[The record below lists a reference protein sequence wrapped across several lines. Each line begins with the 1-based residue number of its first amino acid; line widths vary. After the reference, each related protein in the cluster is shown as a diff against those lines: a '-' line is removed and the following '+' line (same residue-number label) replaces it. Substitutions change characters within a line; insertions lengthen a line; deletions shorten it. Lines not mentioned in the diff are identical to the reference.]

1 MKLAAVCKGDVCV
14 TFVTQFGYHP
24 ERSYAP
30 AIRHANLRHMDTPS
44 IASLVQAPSL
54 LARRISSA
62 RSLSLVSDAA
72 TALLASYPKS
82 GRTWLRFILAQ
93 YFLASRQYAPITT
106 QSMFTFA
113 PNFDL
118 DPVRGIPAFVRR
130 SEEASFPLVPSTH
143 LRFKPTLPSR
153 LPVIFLIRDPRA
165 VLISDYHHVTR
176 HKMSFRGSIDDF
188 LVDQDRGLSHYIK
201 YMNSWATGLARH
213 DHHIIYYEDLLA
225 DTESEVEKMLI
236 FLDEPVNF
244 KALQYAVENS
254 SFEKL
259 KALELAQGIP
269 GHDYDRSDADAL
281 RIRKGQSDS
290 FREEL
295 TIDQQK
301 FIEDSCKSQ
310 LDRRMLA
317 RLERYGFLD
326 IQPSPAAGQTSTPK
340 PAAPKEAAHD
350 FTPNR
355 RMANLGVQLLSEAM
369 VIIGLAA
376 MIIAPPILVIE
387 VGEWLFRREWDGH
400 SLEDGLA
407 LFGIDRVGPVET
419 PTEQF
424 LDVLLALPL
433 TITLFLYG
441 LFTLLAGVHFGD
453 WGLHGVRL
461 KKKLAV
467 RQSRKSRKNRTQ
479 TAVFRS

>member
-1 MKLAAVCKGDVCV
+1 
-14 TFVTQFGYHP
+14 
-24 ERSYAP
+24 
-30 AIRHANLRHMDTPS
+30 MDTPH
-44 IASLVQAPSL
+44 IASLAHAPFI
-54 LARRISSA
+54 LARRIASA
-62 RSLSLVSDAA
+62 RSLRLVSSAA

-93 YFLASRQYAPITT
+93 YFLASRAYPPITT

-130 SEEASFPLVPSTH
+130 SEEASFPLIPSTH
-143 LRFKPTLPSR
+143 LRFKPTLPGR
-153 LPVIFLIRDPRA
+153 LPIIFLIRDPRA

-176 HKMSFRGSIDDF
+176 HKMSFQGSVDDF
-188 LVDQDRGLSHYIK
+188 LMDENRGLPHYIK
-201 YMNSWATGLARH
+201 YMNSWANGLKRH
-213 DHHIIYYEDLLA
+213 DHHVIYYEDLLLQ
-225 DTESEVEKMLI
+225 TEAEVEKMLN
-236 FLDEPVNF
+236 FLDEPVHTH
-244 KALQYAVENS
+244 ALRYAVENS

-269 GHDYDRSDADAL
+269 GHEYDRSDSDAL

-290 FREEL
+290 FRQEL
-295 TIDQQK
+295 TIEQQK

-310 LDRRMLA
+310 LNPRMLA
-317 RLERYGFLD
+317 KLDRYGFSD
-326 IQPSPAAGQTSTPK
+326 PTSSSTVRPIGVSQSPAPERQV
-340 PAAPKEAAHD
+340 HD
-350 FTPNR
+350 PVIKGR
-355 RMANLGVQLLSEAM
+355 LPSLGVQLLSEAM

-376 MIIAPPILVIE
+376 MLIAPTILAIE

-419 PTEQF
+419 PTEQI
-424 LDVLLALPL
+424 LDVFLALPL
-433 TITLFLYG
+433 TIALFMNG
-441 LFTLLAGVHFGD
+441 LLIFLAAVHFGD
-453 WGLHGVRL
+453 WGLQGVRL

-467 RQSRKSRKNRTQ
+467 EQSKRRQRTHAKNPPSDLNPAGMVSPSR
-479 TAVFRS
+479 

>member
-1 MKLAAVCKGDVCV
+1 
-14 TFVTQFGYHP
+14 
-24 ERSYAP
+24 
-30 AIRHANLRHMDTPS
+30 MDTPL
-44 IASLVQAPSL
+44 IASLTQAPSL

-62 RSLSLVSDAA
+62 RSLRLVSSAA

-93 YFLASRQYAPITT
+93 YFLASREYSPITT

-130 SEEASFPLVPSTH
+130 SEEASFPLIPSTH
-143 LRFKPTLPSR
+143 LRFKTTLPSR

-165 VLISDYHHVTR
+165 VLTSDYHHVTR
-176 HKMSFRGSIDDF
+176 HKMSFHGNIDDF
-188 LVDQDRGLSHYIK
+188 LVDEDRGLPHYIK

-225 DTESEVEKMLI
+225 HTESEVEKLLN
-236 FLDEPVNF
+236 FLGEPVNTQ
-244 KALQYAVENS
+244 ALQYAVENS

-269 GHDYDRSDADAL
+269 GHVYDRSDADAL
-281 RIRKGQSDS
+281 RMRKGQSDS

-310 LDRRMLA
+310 LNRRMLTK
-317 RLERYGFLD
+317 LDRYGFLD
-326 IQPSPAAGQTSTPK
+326 THPSPAAGQSESAAL
-340 PAAPKEAAHD
+340 AAPKEPAHD
-350 FTPNR
+350 STIKR
-355 RMANLGVQLLSEAM
+355 RLTNLGVQLLSEAM

-376 MIIAPPILVIE
+376 MLIAPPILAIE
-387 VGEWLFRREWDGH
+387 AGEWLFRREWDGH

-419 PTEQF
+419 PTEQV

-433 TITLFLYG
+433 TITLFMYG
-441 LFTLLAGVHFGD
+441 LLTLLAGVHFGD
-453 WGLHGVRL
+453 WGLQGVKL
-461 KKKLAV
+461 KKNLAV
-467 RQSRKSRKNRTQ
+467 RQSRTPRKVM
-479 TAVFRS
+479 AKKPPSDLEPA

>member
-1 MKLAAVCKGDVCV
+1 M
-14 TFVTQFGYHP
+14 
-24 ERSYAP
+24 
-30 AIRHANLRHMDTPS
+30 NTPM
-44 IASLVQAPSL
+44 IALLTEAPSL

-62 RSLSLVSDAA
+62 HSLRLVSSAA

-93 YFLASRQYAPITT
+93 YFLASREYSPITM

-118 DPVRGIPAFVRR
+118 DPMRGIPAFVRR
-130 SEEASFPLVPSTH
+130 SEEASFPLIPSTH

-165 VLISDYHHVTR
+165 VLTSDYHHVTR

-188 LVDQDRGLSHYIK
+188 LVDEDRGLPHYIK
-201 YMNSWATGLARH
+201 YMNSWAAGLTRH
-213 DHHIIYYEDLLA
+213 DHHIIYYEDLL
-225 DTESEVEKMLI
+225 DNTESEVEKMLR
-236 FLDEPVNF
+236 FLDEPVNHQ
-244 KALQYAVENS
+244 ALRYAVDNS

-295 TIDQQK
+295 TIEQQK

-310 LDRRMLA
+310 MNKRMLPK
-317 RLERYGFLD
+317 LERYGFLD
-326 IQPSPAAGQTSTPK
+326 TISS
-340 PAAPKEAAHD
+340 AAPNQTEILKPELPKEPGHD
-350 FTPNR
+350 FTIKR
-355 RMANLGVQLLSEAM
+355 RLANLGVQLLSEAM

-376 MIIAPPILVIE
+376 MLIAPPILAIE
-387 VGEWLFRREWDGH
+387 AGEWLFRREWDGH

-419 PTEQF
+419 PTEQV

-441 LFTLLAGVHFGD
+441 LLTLLAGVHFGD
-453 WGLHGVRL
+453 WGLQGVRL

-467 RQSRKSRKNRTQ
+467 RQGRVPRKKMPKKPSSDLEP
-479 TAVFRS
+479 A